1 MLFRSVKRKPSAVI
15 MEARRE
21 ILHAV
26 SWQVR
31 SNVWSPPTDEYE
43 TETTYVVRVE
53 IAGMREEDFEVL
65 LENDTLLI
73 SGSRSDFPDRRAYQQ
88 MEIRFG
94 KFATSVNIPGPVDV
108 DQAHAEYKDGFLTV
122 VLPKATPNQI
132 KVE

>member
-1 MLFRSVKRKPSAVI
+1 MPTVKRKPSAVI
-15 MEARRE
+15 LEARRE
-21 ILHAV
+21 TLHAV

-73 SGSRSDFPDRRAYQQ
+73 SGSRSDVPDRRAYQQ

-108 DQAHAEYKDGFLTV
+108 EQAHAEYKDGFLTV

>member
-1 MLFRSVKRKPSAVI
+1 MPTVKRKPNAVI
-15 MEARRE
+15 LEARRE
-21 ILHAV
+21 TLHAV

-73 SGSRSDFPDRRAYQQ
+73 SGARSDVPDRRAYQQ

-108 DQAHAEYKDGFLTV
+108 EQAQAEYKDGFLTV
-122 VLPKATPNQI
+122 VLPKAIPNQI

>member
-1 MLFRSVKRKPSAVI
+1 MPTVKRKPSAVI
-15 MEARRE
+15 LEARRE
-21 ILHAV
+21 TLHAV

-43 TETTYVVRVE
+43 TETAYVVRVE

-73 SGSRSDFPDRRAYQQ
+73 SGSRSDVPDRRAYQQ

-108 DQAHAEYKDGFLTV
+108 EQAHAEYKDGFLTV

>member
-1 MLFRSVKRKPSAVI
+1 MPTVKRKPSAVI

-43 TETTYVVRVE
+43 TETAYVVRVE

-65 LENDTLLI
+65 LENDSLLI
-73 SGSRSDFPDRRAYQQ
+73 SRSDFPDRRAYQQ

>member
-1 MLFRSVKRKPSAVI
+1 MPTVKRKPSAVI
-15 MEARRE
+15 LEARRE
-21 ILHAV
+21 TLHAV

-43 TETTYVVRVE
+43 TETAYVVRVE

>member
-1 MLFRSVKRKPSAVI
+1 MPTIVRKSSTTLL
-15 MEARRE
+15 ETRRE

-31 SNVWSPPTDEYE
+31 SSAWSPPTDVYE
-43 TETTYVVRVE
+43 TEEDYVVRVE
-53 IAGMREEDFEVL
+53 IAGMREDDFEVQ
-65 LENDTLLI
+65 LENNTLLI
-73 SGSRSDFPDRRAYQQ
+73 SGSRPDLTERRAYQQ

-94 KFATSVNIPGPVDV
+94 KFSTALALPGSVNIE
-108 DQAHAEYKDGFLTV
+108 QARADYKDGFLTV

>member
-1 MLFRSVKRKPSAVI
+1 MPTVKRKPSAVI

-43 TETTYVVRVE
+43 TETAYVVRVE

-73 SGSRSDFPDRRAYQQ
+73 SGARSDVPDRRAYQQ

-108 DQAHAEYKDGFLTV
+108 EQAQAEYKDGFLTV
-122 VLPKATPNQI
+122 VLPKAIPNQI

>member
-1 MLFRSVKRKPSAVI
+1 MPTVKRKPSAVI

-43 TETTYVVRVE
+43 TETAYVVRVE

-132 KVE
+132 KGE

>member
-1 MLFRSVKRKPSAVI
+1 MPTVKRKPNAVI

-43 TETTYVVRVE
+43 TETAYVVRVE

>member
-1 MLFRSVKRKPSAVI
+1 MPTVKRKPSAVI

-43 TETTYVVRVE
+43 TETAYVVRVE

-108 DQAHAEYKDGFLTV
+108 EQAQAEYKDGFLTV

>member
-1 MLFRSVKRKPSAVI
+1 MPTVKRKPSAVI
-15 MEARRE
+15 LEARRE
-21 ILHAV
+21 TLHAV

-73 SGSRSDFPDRRAYQQ
+73 SGARSDVPDRRAYQQ

-108 DQAHAEYKDGFLTV
+108 EQAQAEYKDGFLTV
-122 VLPKATPNQI
+122 VLPKAIPNQI